1 MEAAWAQDQQ
11 QQQHQQQHDSAN
23 ADAQEFAGHH
33 AFNEAWSGVDAKNTT
48 ASDKGGL
55 GAAWNDTAPP
65 GNCF

>member
-33 AFNEAWSGVDAKNTT
+33 AFNEAWSGVDAKN
-48 ASDKGGL
+48 SDKGGL

-65 GNCF
+65 GNCS